1 MDEFECG
8 RITSAAAPT
17 LRPMTFPVYRHL
29 LSLAPAPRHPEQ
41 GDTRLVQPL
50 GVAAWRGGVAAGL
63 VLAEASLEGDRAPEL
78 LSLCVKPP
86 FRNRG
91 LGSALV
97 RLVEDELRAAG
108 SARVEAVYMMTGT
121 PGVQALERVFEK
133 REWAPAV
140 ARMLTLRFTLDEAA
154 QTPWFGRM
162 KFGSSD
168 YEIFAWTD
176 LTADERA
183 ELIRSHEAS
192 GWIATGLEPWR
203 HDRHGFEP
211 VSSLGLRYRGTV
223 VGWVINHR
231 TSAQNVRFTCSFMRT
246 DLARR
251 GRILA
256 LYTESLTRL
265 RDTECQ
271 TCTLTTPASYGPMW
285 QFLRRRCIPWAEFSG
300 ETRGISKNLSTT

>member
-176 LTADERA
+176 LTADE
-183 ELIRSHEAS
+183 AS
-192 GWIATGLEPWR
+192 GVDQIPRGIRVDRDRSRAVASRPARLRAGLESWPAVSG
-203 HDRHGFEP
+203 HGGR
-211 VSSLGLRYRGTV
+211 LGHQPPD
-223 VGWVINHR
+223 VG
-231 TSAQNVRFTCSFMRT
+231 AEC
-246 DLARR
+246 
-251 GRILA
+251 A
-256 LYTESLTRL
+256 LHV
-265 RDTECQ
+265 
-271 TCTLTTPASYGPMW
+271 
-285 QFLRRRCIPWAEFSG
+285 
-300 ETRGISKNLSTT
+300 